1 MKSLPISLVE
11 LTPRQK
17 RRRSASIISGGKLSF
32 SLEEILDRLR
42 RIRQSSLENLAAF
55 SRAFQQSARR
65 YSDVN
70 IFFAE
75 DAAAAVAYLNKVVR
89 GTRDLLINKSTTV
102 NELRPGLEATGYTL
116 IDTYLP
122 QFSQSTELEN
132 RIEYY
137 WQLLAL
143 PDKAVWESFQ
153 CTDSSVLNAKGENAQ
168 LKDVVAL
175 LGANA
180 AGAADGAIFLLQ
192 HSDNIATM
200 LRQAKKLV
208 FLLGIEKIVADR
220 DSALFQA
227 KCAGFFG
234 MESVLLD
241 LEIAKD
247 EPTGLN
253 ILELA
258 QEAKNSDR
266 EIHIILL
273 DNGRSKLVDS
283 PFEELLRCSSCK
295 ACLKRCPTYRFFG
308 QGLGR
313 HPKDYL
319 WSFLAKYNA
328 SLELCVHCQSCY
340 VECPLDI
347 NIPLMIARA
356 KATYSTGIPSL
367 QNKALANAPSMAGTA
382 RLMAP
387 LANAVL
393 KNKVSRLGLDWF
405 MKIDRRRQL
414 PEWHAATLE
423 NWFHSRKSAS
433 REKKKVAYY
442 AGCFASY
449 FDTVVGKAAT
459 EILERNGFAVT
470 LVKNKCCGIAKI
482 ASGDLAGA
490 IKDAQSL
497 LQELVPLAGQNI
509 DILVSCPSC
518 GLALKK
524 EYPLL
529 LNSEDSIIVA
539 QRTYDLSEYL
549 MALQRK
555 NELDTD
561 FPPMPLLV
569 AYHNPCHLKA
579 QGIEQEP
586 VELMRLIPGLKVE
599 VLDRGCCGMAG
610 TFGLKSQ
617 HYNQSMEISAPLFA
631 EIEKMAPQLVVTD
644 CAGCQM
650 QLKCGSQK
658 QVVHPLIL
666 LQKAYS
672 EERRK

>member
-1 MKSLPISLVE
+1 MKSLPIGLVE

-17 RRRSASIISGGKLSF
+17 RRRSAAIISGGKLKF
-32 SLEEILDRLR
+32 SQQEILGCLR
-42 RIRQSSLENLAAF
+42 QIRQSSLENLEAF
-55 SRAFQQSARR
+55 CHMLQQSAHR

-70 IFFAE
+70 VVFAE
-75 DAAAAVAYLNKVVR
+75 DAAAAVAYLNKAVKGNR
-89 GTRDLLINKSTTV
+89 ELLINKSTTV
-102 NELRPGLEATGYTL
+102 NELRPGLEAAGYTL
-116 IDTYLP
+116 VDTYLP
-122 QFSQSTELEN
+122 QFSQSAELEN

-143 PDKAVWESFQ
+143 SDKAVWDSFQ
-153 CTDSSVLNAKGENAQ
+153 CTDSSVLSAKGEKGQ

-180 AGAADGAIFLLQ
+180 AGAADGSIFLLQ

-220 DSALFQA
+220 ESALFQT

-247 EPTGLN
+247 KQPRPD
-253 ILELA
+253 ILEHA
-258 QEAKNSDR
+258 PEAKNSDR

-283 PFEELLRCSSCK
+283 PFEELLRCIACK

-308 QGLGR
+308 HGSGR

-347 NIPLMIARA
+347 NIPMMIARA
-356 KATYSTGIPSL
+356 KATRPAGVFSWQSRALASAPSL
-367 QNKALANAPSMAGTA
+367 AG
-382 RLMAP
+382 MGKVVAP
-387 LANAVL
+387 LANIVL
-393 KNKVSRLGLDWF
+393 KNKVSRLGLDWLV
-405 MKIDRRRQL
+405 KIDRRRQL
-414 PEWHAATLE
+414 PAWHAASLE
-423 NWFHSRKSAS
+423 DWFHSRKPAS

-449 FDTVVGKAAT
+449 FDTGVGQAAI
-459 EILERNGFAVT
+459 EILERNGFTVT
-470 LVKNKCCGIAKI
+470 LVRNKCCGIAKI
-482 ASGDLAGA
+482 AGGDLDSGL
-490 IKDAQSL
+490 KDAQSL
-497 LQELVPLAGQNI
+497 LQQLIPLAGQDI

-529 LNSEDSIIVA
+529 LDSKDSIMVA

-555 NELDTD
+555 GELDTD
-561 FPPMPLLV
+561 FQPMPLLA
-569 AYHNPCHLKA
+569 AYHNPYHLKV

-586 VELMRLIPGLKVE
+586 VELMRLIPELKVE

-610 TFGLKSQ
+610 TFGLKTQ
-617 HYNQSMEISAPLFA
+617 HYNQSMEISAPLFE
-631 EIEKMAPQLVVTD
+631 EIEKIAPQLVATD

-650 QLKCGSQK
+650 QLKCGPQK

>member
-17 RRRSASIISGGKLSF
+17 RRRSASIISGGKSSF

-42 RIRQSSLENLAAF
+42 RIRLSSSENLEAF
-55 SRAFQQSARR
+55 CHMFQQSARR
-65 YSDVN
+65 YSDVDVV
-70 IFFAE
+70 FAE
-75 DAAAAVAYLNKVVR
+75 DAAAAVAYLNKAVR
-89 GTRDLLINKSTTV
+89 GTRELLINRSTTV
-102 NELRPGLEATGYTL
+102 NELRPGLEAAGYTL
-116 IDTYLP
+116 MDTYLP
-122 QFSQSTELEN
+122 QFSQSAELEN
-132 RIEYY
+132 RIEHY

-143 PDKAVWESFQ
+143 PDKAAWDSFQ
-153 CTDSSVLNAKGENAQ
+153 CTDSSVLSAKGENAQ

-180 AGAADGAIFLLQ
+180 AGAADGSIFLLQ
-192 HSDNIATM
+192 HSDNIATV
-200 LRQAKKLV
+200 LRQAKKLI

-220 DSALFQA
+220 DAALFQA

-247 EPTGLN
+247 KQPGPD
-253 ILELA
+253 ILEHA
-258 QEAKNSDR
+258 PEAKNSDR

-273 DNGRSKLVDS
+273 DNGRSKLIDS
-283 PFEELLRCSSCK
+283 PLQELLYCISCK

-347 NIPLMIARA
+347 NIPMMIARA
-356 KATYSTGIPSL
+356 KATRPARVFSWQSRALATAPSL
-367 QNKALANAPSMAGTA
+367 AGTA

-393 KNKVSRLGLDWF
+393 KNKMSRLGLDWF

-414 PEWHAATLE
+414 PEWHATNLE
-423 NWFHSRKSAS
+423 DWFHSRKSAS

-449 FDTVVGKAAT
+449 FDTEVGRAAI

-470 LVKNKCCGIAKI
+470 LVRNKCCGIAKI
-482 ASGDLAGA
+482 ASGDLKNGL
-490 IKDAQSL
+490 KDARSL
-497 LQELVPLAGQNI
+497 LQELVPLAGQDI

-529 LNSEDSIIVA
+529 LNSEDSIMVA
-539 QRTYDLSEYL
+539 QRIYDLSEYL

-650 QLKCGSQK
+650 QLKCGPQK